1 MRFQGV
7 TGVADNPLAGVGACV
22 FDAYGTLFDLI
33 NPVAAR
39 AARLGDTAPLL
50 SELWRRKQLE
60 YSWLRSLMG
69 QHVDFWRVTGEAL
82 DYAMA
87 TLKVDDL
94 ALRAELMELYLSI
107 PTYDEVPEALAALK
121 AAGVRTGVLSNGAP
135 MMLTAAVNCANITP
149 YLDAVISVEDIGVF
163 KPDPRVY
170 QLAVDKM
177 RLKPGEIAFF
187 SSNAWDIAGAATFG
201 FRAVWCNR
209 AGAPPERLPGAPVA
223 EIRNLTEALPMLVE
237 ASEQAS

>member
-1 MRFQGV
+1 M
-7 TGVADNPLAGVGACV
+7 AESPLAGVGACV

-39 AARLGDTAPLL
+39 AARIGDKAEPL

-69 QHVDFWRVTGEAL
+69 RHADFWQVTGEAL

-87 TLKVDDL
+87 ALGVEDL

-107 PTYDEVPEALAALK
+107 PAYEEVPETLAALK
-121 AAGVRTGVLSNGAP
+121 AAGVRTGVLSNGSP
-135 MMLTAAVNCANITP
+135 MMLTSAVGCAEIAP
-149 YLDAVISVEDIGVF
+149 SLDVVLSVEEVGVF
-163 KPDPRVY
+163 KPDFRVY
-170 QLAVDKM
+170 QLACD
-177 RLKPGEIAFF
+177 RLRLEPKEIAFF
-187 SSNAWDIAGAATFG
+187 SSNAWDIAGAASFG

-223 EIRNLTEALPMLVE
+223 EIRNL
-237 ASEQAS
+237 SEVPPLLKG

>member
-1 MRFQGV
+1 M
-7 TGVADNPLAGVGACV
+7 AESPLAGVRACV

-39 AARLGDTAPLL
+39 AARIGDKAEAL

-69 QHVDFWRVTGEAL
+69 QHADFWQVTGEAL

-87 TLKVDDL
+87 ALGVEDL
-94 ALRAELMELYLSI
+94 ALRADLMELYLSI
-107 PTYDEVPEALAALK
+107 PTYEEVPETLAALK
-121 AAGVRTGVLSNGAP
+121 AAGVRTGVLSNGSP
-135 MMLTAAVNCANITP
+135 MMLTSAVGCAEIAP
-149 YLDAVISVEDIGVF
+149 SLDVVLSVEEVGVY
-163 KPDPRVY
+163 KPDARVY
-170 QLAVDKM
+170 QLACD
-177 RLKPGEIAFF
+177 RLRLEPGQIAFF
-187 SSNAWDIAGAATFG
+187 SSNAWDIAGAASFG

-223 EIRNLTEALPMLVE
+223 EIRNL
-237 ASEQAS
+237 SEVPPLLKG